1 MYRYKYIYSGL
12 HPEVLPTVHY
22 KKIIFIGLSLLFNSL
37 YSFSQRYNFRQYD
50 IEDGLT
56 QSQVTA
62 ITQDSKRR
70 LWVTTLGGVSC
81 FNGKQFCSY
90 TKTNGLNNNFT
101 LALSLN
107 KNDEIWVGT
116 AWGISK
122 FNGQKFH
129 NYKQTKEWIGK
140 LVTSHEGIVYGLSST
155 KLFKTSETGTEFLNI
170 SSGSDDQVTA
180 LRADENGKI
189 AVAVLRKGIFYLE
202 NEKWRPHPLNDQLKN
217 LYITDFFR
225 DRFHEN
231 KLWFLTNE
239 GLFAAEDS
247 KITQYISGKFK
258 VIEQDSKSNIWIGSA
273 NGAYYLTDT
282 ALIHFNGK
290 NGFSNNMVNA
300 IFKDAEN
307 NIWLATDGTGLFRFI
322 DRSYVIFDESQGLRS
337 RIVMSL
343 AKGPTAEEIW
353 MGTYG
358 GLFQYKNGQ
367 IKEISI
373 PSGMESSRNINFLYN
388 DRAKNIWIGTVY
400 GGLWRYNGKRMEQM
414 AKDQHAIAY
423 NTILEDS
430 RGQIWLSTN
439 AGCFLLD
446 QQRKELKWVSK
457 QFGSTL
463 LETSQGEMMVG
474 TQDGAYLI
482 NAKHEVSPL
491 KLPQLAGSSILCMAK
506 SAGTILFGTSDNGVL
521 VWNPKTGKTRTI
533 NTHDGLASDHI
544 YSMLADDQGII
555 WVGTGKG
562 INKINTSNFSVIK
575 NNNEQPLLVEC
586 NQNAILQDQ
595 NKVWIGTTKG
605 AVVYN
610 SASYIPKSGKP
621 YIYINSVTAFAQ
633 NKGNQQK
640 QQTTFNAGDLG
651 GIIRLPYQQN
661 NIIVNFT
668 GIFLTN
674 PESLLYQYRL
684 IGLDTKF
691 SETVSNTS
699 MNFTSVPPGRYTFQV
714 KAITKNGTSSVN
726 AASFTFE
733 ITPPY
738 YQTGVFRLFIFVL
751 IVLLILLAVYVII
764 NLKER
769 KRKLRLKIKLEE
781 QFKVRKQTA
790 EDFHDDL
797 GNKLTRI
804 SVLSEV
810 LSSMIDEKDTEKR
823 NIISKI
829 NDNVNELYRGTK
841 DILWSLNPKNDK
853 LSELLEHIREFGKE
867 MFNSTPVRFEDHI
880 HLNHHDGKLSL
891 DMSRNL
897 LMIFKEAIHNALKH
911 SRAGVVIF
919 SAAVQGGV
927 LEIGVKDDGKGL
939 DAAASMDGHGI
950 NNMNVRAQRINAK
963 LNINSD
969 HSGTEIML
977 RVNLSTLM
985 RAKNV

>member
-1 MYRYKYIYSGL
+1 MYRDKYIYTGL
-12 HPEVLPTVHY
+12 NPEFPPAVYY
-22 KKIIFIGLSLLFNSL
+22 KKIILLGLCLLSHSLPG
-37 YSFSQRYNFRQYD
+37 FSQRYNFRQYD

-56 QSQVTA
+56 QSQVTS

-70 LWVTTLGGVSC
+70 LWIATLGGLSC
-81 FNGKQFCSY
+81 FNGKLFCSY
-90 TKTNGLNNNFT
+90 TKTNGLNNNFA
-101 LALSLN
+101 LALSLD
-107 KNDEIWVGT
+107 KNDDIWVGT
-116 AWGISK
+116 ARGVSK
-122 FNGQKFH
+122 FNGQKFN
-129 NYKQTKEWIGK
+129 NYKQTKDWVGK
-140 LVTSHEGIVYGLSST
+140 LVTSHTGIVYGLSSA
-155 KLFKTSETGTEFLNI
+155 KLFKTNEAVTEFLNI
-170 SSGSDDQVTA
+170 TKDE
-180 LRADENGKI
+180 DENVSALKVDDEGKI
-189 AVAVLRKGIFYLE
+189 AVAIIRKGIFYLE

-217 LYITDFFR
+217 FFITDFFS
-225 DRFHEN
+225 DRFHKN
-231 KLWFLTNE
+231 KLWFLSVE
-239 GLFAAEDS
+239 GLHSAENG
-247 KITQYISGKFK
+247 KISQYVSGKFR
-258 VIEQDSKSNIWIGSA
+258 VIEQDAKSNIWIGA
-273 NGAYYLTDT
+273 TNGAYYLTDT
-282 ALIHFNGK
+282 ELIHFNGK

-300 IFKDAEN
+300 IFRDAEN
-307 NIWLATDGTGLFRFI
+307 NIWLATDGAGLFRFI
-322 DRSYVIFDESQGLRS
+322 DRNYVIFDESQGLRS
-337 RIVMSL
+337 KIVMSL
-343 AKGPTAEEIW
+343 AKGPAQDEIW

-358 GLFQYKNGQ
+358 GLFQYKSGQ
-367 IKEISI
+367 IKEIKI
-373 PSGMESSRNINFLYN
+373 PSDQEDSKNVIFLYN
-388 DRAKNIWIGTVY
+388 DSEKNIWIGTMY
-400 GGLWRYNGKRMEQM
+400 GGLWRHNGKRMELM
-414 AKDQHAIAY
+414 TKDQHAIAY

-430 RGQIWLSTN
+430 QGRIWLSTD

-446 QQRKELKWVSK
+446 KKNKRLKSISK
-457 QFGSTL
+457 QFGSAL
-463 LETSQGEMMVG
+463 LETNQGEILLG
-474 TQDGAYLI
+474 TEDGVYMI
-482 NAKHEVSPL
+482 NSRYEVIRL
-491 KLPQLAGSSILCMAK
+491 KLPQLTGSSILCMAK
-506 SAGTILFGTSDNGVL
+506 SGGAILFGTSDNGIL
-521 VWNPKTGKTRTI
+521 VWDRKTGNTQVI
-533 NTHDGLASDHI
+533 NTRAGLASDHV
-544 YSMLADDQGII
+544 YSMLVDDQGIL
-555 WVGTGKG
+555 WTGTGKG
-562 INKINTSNFSVIK
+562 VNKIKTGDFSVIK
-575 NNNEQPLLVEC
+575 NSNEQSLLVEC
-586 NQNAILQDQ
+586 NQNAILQDK

-605 AVVYN
+605 AIVYN

-633 NKGNQQK
+633 NKGHQQK
-640 QQTTFNAGDLG
+640 QQTTFQANDLG
-651 GIIRLPYQQN
+651 SIISIPYQQN

-674 PESLLYQYRL
+674 PEGLLYQYRL

-691 SETVSNTS
+691 SETISNTS

-733 ITPPY
+733 ISPPY
-738 YQTGVFRLFIFVL
+738 YQTGIFRLFIFVL
-751 IVLLILLAVYVII
+751 IVLLILLAVYIII

-823 NIISKI
+823 SIILKI

-867 MFNSTPVRFEDHI
+867 MFNSTPIRFEDRI
-880 HLNHHDGKLSL
+880 QLNNQDGKLSL

-911 SRAGVVIF
+911 SKAGVVIF
-919 SAAVQGGV
+919 SATVQDGI
-927 LEIGVKDDGKGL
+927 LEIAVKDDGQGL
-939 DAAASMDGHGI
+939 STAASMDGHGI

-963 LNINSD
+963 LNINSN
-969 HSGTEIML
+969 HSGMEIML

>member
-1 MYRYKYIYSGL
+1 M
-12 HPEVLPTVHY
+12 HY
-22 KKIIFIGLSLLFNSL
+22 KKVIFIGLSLLFHSL

-56 QSQVTA
+56 QSQVTG

-70 LWVTTLGGVSC
+70 LWVTTLGGLSC

-90 TKTNGLNNNFT
+90 TKTNGLNNNYT

-122 FNGQKFH
+122 FNGKKFN
-129 NYKQTKEWIGK
+129 NYKKTKEWVGK
-140 LVTSHEGIVYGLSST
+140 LVTGHDGTVYGLSAT
-155 KLFKTSETGTEFLNI
+155 KLFKTSEKGTTFLKI
-170 SSGSDDQVTA
+170 TDDENEHVTA
-180 LRADENGKI
+180 LKVDEAGIVSAAILK
-189 AVAVLRKGIFYLE
+189 KGVFYLE
-202 NEKWRPHPLNDQLKN
+202 NEKWRPHPLNEQLKN
-217 LYITDFFR
+217 FFITDFFN
-225 DRFHEN
+225 DRFHQN
-231 KLWFLTNE
+231 KLWFLSPD
-239 GLFAAEDS
+239 GLFAAKNS
-247 KITQYISGKFK
+247 KIDQYISGMFK
-258 VIEQDSKSNIWIGSA
+258 VIEQDAKSNIWIGSA
-273 NGAYYLTDT
+273 NGAYYLTDN
-282 ALIHFNGK
+282 ALIHFDGK
-290 NGFSNNMVNA
+290 NGFTNNMVSA
-300 IFKDAEN
+300 IFRDAEN

-337 RIVMSL
+337 KIVMSL
-343 AKGPTAEEIW
+343 AKGPAPEEIW

-358 GLFQYKNGQ
+358 GLFQYKDNK

-373 PSGMESSRNINFLYN
+373 ASDVEGSRNINFLYN
-388 DRAKNIWIGTVY
+388 DKEQNIWIGTVY

-414 AKDQHAIAY
+414 VKDQHAIAY
-423 NTILEDS
+423 NTMLEDKLG
-430 RGQIWLSTN
+430 RIWLSTN
-439 AGCFLLD
+439 AGCFQLD
-446 QQRKELKWVSK
+446 KKNRQLKWIGK

-463 LETSQGEMMVG
+463 LETDQGEILVG
-474 TQDGAYLI
+474 TQDGAYVI
-482 NAKHEVSPL
+482 SSSEEITQL
-491 KLPQLAGSSILCMAK
+491 KLPQLAGSSILCMSK
-506 SAGTILFGTSDNGVL
+506 SAGSILFGTSDNGIL
-521 VWNPKTGKTRTI
+521 VWNKKKGITRTI
-533 NTHDGLASDHI
+533 STRDGLASDHI
-544 YSMLADDQGII
+544 YSMLTDDQGII

-562 INKINTSNFSVIK
+562 VNKINTSNFNVIK
-575 NNNEQPLLVEC
+575 NSNEQALLVEC
-586 NQNAILQDQ
+586 NQNAILQDK

-621 YIYINSVTAFAQ
+621 YIYINAVTAFAQ
-633 NKGNQQK
+633 NKGRQQK
-640 QQTTFNAGDLG
+640 QQTTFTANDLG
-651 GIIRLPYQQN
+651 SVATLPYQQN
-661 NIIVNFT
+661 NININFT

-674 PESLLYQYRL
+674 PDALLYQYRL

-691 SETVSNTS
+691 SETISNTS
-699 MNFTSVPPGRYTFQV
+699 MNFSSVPPGRYTFQV

-726 AASFTFE
+726 TASFTFE

-738 YQTGVFRLFIFVL
+738 YQTGLFRLLIFVL
-751 IVLLILLAVYVII
+751 IVLLILLAVYIII

-823 NIISKI
+823 GIISKI

-867 MFNSTPVRFEDHI
+867 MFNSTPVRFEDRI
-880 HLNHHDGKLSL
+880 HLNHYDGKLSL

-897 LMIFKEAIHNALKH
+897 LMVFKEAIHNALKH
-911 SRAGVVIF
+911 SKAGVVIF
-919 SAAVQGGV
+919 SATVKDGV
-927 LEIGVKDDGKGL
+927 LEIAVKDDGQGL
-939 DAAASMDGHGI
+939 DATTSMDGHGI

-963 LNINSD
+963 LNITSD

-977 RVNLSTLM
+977 RVHLSMLM